1 MEAMYAKVA
10 DGTLNLPPVTDNGD
24 LYTMAFAVE
33 VLKWFKP
40 AFMMVNLSA
49 VDSCHSN
56 FSGYL
61 ASLHR
66 ADHAVGHLWNKIQ
79 TEIPE
84 MSGQT
89 TLLCTPECGRNLQP
103 NNILDENDWLSYD
116 HSDANSLRVWTLMA
130 GPAIPA
136 GLSIG
141 SETNP
146 IGLVSDT
153 MMTVADLLGV
163 KAEVQAA
170 GMTATGTQSL
180 LDQI

>member
-1 MEAMYAKVA
+1 
-10 DGTLNLPPVTDNGD
+10 
-24 LYTMAFAVE
+24 
-33 VLKWFKP
+33 
-40 AFMMVNLSA
+40 
-49 VDSCHSN
+49 
-56 FSGYL
+56 
-61 ASLHR
+61 
-66 ADHAVGHLWNKIQ
+66 
-79 TEIPE
+79 

-103 NNILDENDWLSYD
+103 NSILDQNDWLSYD

-163 KAEVQAA
+163 KPEVQAA